1 MSFVHAIPLALVIAL
16 PLIPILL
23 HLLTLQ
29 RLRTVEL
36 STYRFLFDSYVQQ
49 RRRTQFLEA
58 LLAILRMLFILGLV
72 ALVARPV
79 AKQVSGLFQG
89 GSGRDVIL
97 LVDCSASMNAQS
109 KGQSAFDRAKE
120 SAKAVVAKL
129 APDDRVTL
137 IRVTGRP
144 EEVFSRFSTELN
156 DLQDRID
163 GLQTSPSRANLFA
176 ALTAVFGD
184 EHQRPANPLVYF
196 FTDAQAGSFHEIE
209 RQKSVAERLLP
220 AGTPFLLVDVGSKDS
235 RSNLAVVGNP
245 PPRQRAIAGLPVALQ
260 AKVVNASSEPVDAT
274 LTFLINDKEV
284 ERQSLKL
291 KPNETVTRK
300 MAPYVPAEAGM
311 LRGRFEVSPAR
322 GIDAFPDDDRYQF
335 TLHVEPKLKVLIVN
349 GAPNPDPFENETLYL
364 RAALSAERPTGK
376 AAVPDPTHEI
386 AQALDVTEEPE
397 SAWAGLD
404 EARLKAKL
412 DDYAVVILA
421 NCGTLHA
428 VSGFSYAALRAYVQ
442 DGGGL
447 IILPGDKVDANVY
460 NTTFFP
466 TPPPVKNRMTPA
478 ILGPAEG
485 DPEKPET
492 FRRLARIDFDHSV
505 FAPFHPSAQPDA
517 RYFDRVFIKKAF
529 KLTLPEGKNA
539 AVLAEYPNRSPALVE
554 SRFGDGKVLLAGF
567 PANAKWTNLP
577 LNGVEFVPLML
588 QMVNYAQ
595 RRADAE
601 GPDVVAADDPATFSV
616 SNAWA
621 PVTGTVTDPDGRT
634 AELTFERF
642 GGRAEAI
649 FEGTRSRGYY
659 TADLHGNRGDRRS
672 ATLSFAVNLAPEE
685 SDTARVTEDRVREL
699 LPTAKVTFVDQ
710 SAEAKQDADLDT
722 TNELWRYVIYML
734 FAAIAFELL
743 LATVV
748 GGRGAKRAGA

>member
-1 MSFVHAIPLALVIAL
+1 MSFVHTIPLALLIAL
-16 PLIPILL
+16 PLIPLLL

-29 RLRTVEL
+29 RLRTIEL

-58 LLAILRMLFILGLV
+58 LLAILRMLFILGLI
-72 ALVARPV
+72 ALIARPV
-79 AKQVSGLFQG
+79 AKRVSGLFQG

-97 LVDCSASMNAQS
+97 LVDCSASMTARA

-137 IRVTGRP
+137 VRVTGRP
-144 EEVFSRFSTELN
+144 DEVFSRFSTEVT

-163 GLQTSPSRANLFA
+163 NLQTSPSRANLFA
-176 ALTAVFGD
+176 ALTGLFGD
-184 EHQRPANPLVYF
+184 GRERPANPLVYF
-196 FTDAQAGSFHEIE
+196 FTDAQASSFREIE
-209 RQKSVAERLLP
+209 RQKQAADRLLP
-220 AGTPFLLVDVGSKDS
+220 AGTPFLLVDVGTKEA

-245 PPRQRAIAGLPVALQ
+245 PPRQRAVAGLPIELQ
-260 AKVVNASSEPVDAT
+260 AKVVNASSEPADAT

-291 KPNETVTRK
+291 QPNETVTRK
-300 MAPYVPAEAGM
+300 MTPYVPAEAGV
-311 LRGRFEVSPAR
+311 LRGRFEVSPTR
-322 GIDAFPDDDRYQF
+322 GTDAFPDDDRYQF
-335 TLHVEPKLKVLIVN
+335 TLHVEPKLRVLIVN

-364 RAALSAERPTGK
+364 RAALSAERSTGTGD
-376 AAVPDPTHEI
+376 APDPTRDI
-386 AQALDVTEEPE
+386 AQALEVTEEPE
-397 SAWAGLD
+397 AAWAGLD
-404 EARLKAKL
+404 EARLKARL

-421 NCGTLHA
+421 NAGALHT
-428 VSGFSYAALRAYVQ
+428 VSAFAYPALRSYVQ

-447 IILPGDKVDANVY
+447 ILLPGDKVDPNVY
-460 NTTFFP
+460 NTAFFT
-466 TPPPVKNRMTPA
+466 TPPPLQDRITPVVM
-478 ILGPAEG
+478 GPPEG
-485 DPEKPET
+485 DPTRAET
-492 FRRLARIDFDHSV
+492 FRRLARIDFDHPV
-505 FAPFHPSAQPDA
+505 FAAFHPDAQPDA
-517 RYFDRVFIKKAF
+517 RYFDRVLIKRAF
-529 KLTLPEGKNA
+529 RLTLPDGKNA
-539 AVLAEYPNRSPALVE
+539 SVLAEYADRSPALVE
-554 SRFGDGKVLLAGF
+554 SRFGNGKVILAGF

-621 PVTGTVTDPDGRT
+621 PVSGTVTDPDGGKT
-634 AELTFERF
+634 ELTFERF

-649 FEGTRSRGYY
+649 FEGTRTRGYY
-659 TADLHGNRGDRRS
+659 TADVRGSRGDRQS
-672 ATLSFAVNLAPEE
+672 ASLSFAVNLTPAE
-685 SDTARVTEDRVREL
+685 SDTARVTEDRVRAL
-699 LPTAKVTFVDQ
+699 LPSATVTFVDQ

-722 TNELWRYVIYML
+722 TNELWRYVIYAL
-734 FAAIAFELL
+734 FAVITFELL

-748 GGRGAKRAGA
+748 GGGGAKRAEA

>member
-16 PLIPILL
+16 PLIPIVL

-58 LLAILRMLFILGLV
+58 LLAILRMLFVLGLI
-72 ALVARPV
+72 AMVARPV
-79 AKQVSGLFQG
+79 AKRVSGLFQG

-97 LVDCSASMNAQS
+97 LVDCSASMNAQA

-120 SAKAVVAKL
+120 SAKSVVSKL
-129 APDDRVTL
+129 AADDRVTL
-137 IRVTGRP
+137 VRVTGRP
-144 EEVFSRFSTELN
+144 EEVFSQFSTEVN

-176 ALTAVFGD
+176 ALTGVFGD
-184 EHQRPANPLVYF
+184 ERKRPANPLVYF
-196 FTDAQAGSFHEIE
+196 FTDAQVGSFKEIE

-220 AGTPFLLVDVGSKDS
+220 QGTQFLLVDVGTKES

-245 PPRQRAIAGLPVALQ
+245 PPRQRAVAGLPVELK
-260 AKVVNASSEPVDAT
+260 AKVVNASNEPADAT

-291 KPNETVTRK
+291 QPNETVTRK
-300 MAPYVPAEAGM
+300 MAPYVPTEAGV
-311 LRGRFEVSPAR
+311 LRGRFEVSPSR
-322 GIDAFPDDDRYQF
+322 GTDAFPDDDRHQF
-335 TLHVEPKLKVLIVN
+335 TLQVEPKLKVLIVN
-349 GAPNPDPFENETLYL
+349 GAPNPDTFENETLYL

-376 AAVPDPTHEI
+376 VDLPDPTHEI
-386 AQALDVTEEPE
+386 AQALDVTEEVE
-397 SAWAGLD
+397 SAWSGLD
-404 EARLKAKL
+404 EARLKTKL
-412 DDYAVVILA
+412 DEYAVVILA
-421 NCGTLHA
+421 NCGTLHS
-428 VSGFSYAALRAYVQ
+428 VSAAAYPALRSYVQ

-447 IILPGDKVDANVY
+447 ILLPGDKVDPNVY
-460 NTTFFP
+460 NTAFFP
-466 TPPPVKNRMTPA
+466 TPPPLKERITPVVMA
-478 ILGPAEG
+478 AATG
-485 DPEKPET
+485 DPDKAET
-492 FRRLARIDFDHSV
+492 FRRLARIDFDHPV
-505 FAPFHPSAQPDA
+505 FAAFNTSAQTDA
-517 RYFDRVFIKKAF
+517 RYFDRVLIKKAF
-529 KLTLPEGKNA
+529 NLTLAAGKDA
-539 AVLAEYPNRSPALVE
+539 SVLAEYADHSPAMVE
-554 SRFGDGKVLLAGF
+554 SRFGDGKVILSSF

-595 RRADAE
+595 RRSDAE

-616 SNAWA
+616 SNVWA
-621 PVTGTVTDPDGRT
+621 PVTGVVTDPEGRKT
-634 AELTFERF
+634 ELTFERF

-659 TADLHGNRGDRRS
+659 TAEIHGSRGERHS
-672 ATLSFAVNLAPEE
+672 AILSFAVNLAPEE
-685 SDTARVTEDRVREL
+685 SDTTRVTQDRVREL
-699 LPTAKVTFVDQ
+699 LPSAKVTFVDQ

-722 TNELWRYVIYML
+722 TNELWRYVIYVL
-734 FAAIAFELL
+734 FAVIAFELL

-748 GGRGAKRAGA
+748 GGGGAKRAEV

>member
-16 PLIPILL
+16 PLIPIAL

-29 RLRTVEL
+29 RLRTIEL

-58 LLAILRMLFILGLV
+58 LLAVLRMLFVLGLI

-79 AKQVSGLFQG
+79 AKRVSGLFQG

-97 LVDCSASMNAQS
+97 LVDCSASMNAQA

-120 SAKAVVAKL
+120 SAKSVVSKL
-129 APDDRVTL
+129 SADDRVTL

-144 EEVFSRFSTELN
+144 EEVFSRFSTEVT

-176 ALTAVFGD
+176 ALTGVFGD
-184 EHQRPANPLVYF
+184 ERKRPANPLVYF
-196 FTDAQAGSFHEIE
+196 FTDAQAGSFKEVE
-209 RQKSVAERLLP
+209 RQKQVADRLLP
-220 AGTPFLLVDVGSKDS
+220 TGTPFLLVDVGTKEA

-245 PPRQRAIAGLPVALQ
+245 PPRQRAVAGLPVELQ
-260 AKVVNASSEPVDAT
+260 ARVVNASNEPADAT
-274 LTFLINDKEV
+274 LTFLVNDKEV

-311 LRGRFEVSPAR
+311 LRGRFEVAPAR
-322 GIDAFPDDDRYQF
+322 GTDAFPDDDRYQF
-335 TLHVEPKLKVLIVN
+335 TLHVEPKLKVLVVN
-349 GAPNPDPFENETLYL
+349 GAPSTDPFENETLYL
-364 RAALSAERPTGK
+364 RAALSAERATGK
-376 AAVPDPTHEI
+376 ADTPDPTQEI
-386 AQALDVTEEPE
+386 AQALDVTEESE

-404 EARLKAKL
+404 EPRLKAKL

-421 NCGTLHA
+421 NAGALHT
-428 VSGFSYAALRAYVQ
+428 VSGSAYAALRGYVQ

-447 IILPGDKVDANVY
+447 VILPGDKVDPNVY
-460 NTTFFP
+460 NTAFFP
-466 TPPPVKNRMTPA
+466 TAPPVKDRITPA
-478 ILGPAEG
+478 VMAPAEG
-485 DPEKPET
+485 DPDKPET
-492 FRRLARIDFDHSV
+492 FRRLARIDFDHPV
-505 FAPFHPSAQPDA
+505 FAAFHPSAQPAA
-517 RYFDRVFIKKAF
+517 RYFDRVLIKKAF
-529 KLTLPEGKNA
+529 WLTLPEGKNA
-539 AVLAEYPNRSPALVE
+539 AVLAEYADRSPALVE
-554 SRFGDGKVLLAGF
+554 SRFGDGKVILTGF
-567 PANAKWTNLP
+567 PANARWTNLP

-621 PVTGTVTDPDGRT
+621 PVSGEVTDPEGRKS
-634 AELTFERF
+634 ELTFERF

-649 FEGTRSRGYY
+649 FEGTRARGFY
-659 TADLHGNRGDRRS
+659 TAEVRGGRGDRRS
-672 ATLSFAVNLAPEE
+672 ASLSFAVNLAPEE

-699 LPTAKVTFVDQ
+699 LPSAAVTFVDQ

-722 TNELWRYVIYML
+722 TNELWRYVIYVL
-734 FAAIAFELL
+734 FAVIAFELL

-748 GGRGAKRAGA
+748 GGRGAKRAEV

>member
-58 LLAILRMLFILGLV
+58 LLAILRMLFVLGLI
-72 ALVARPV
+72 AMVARPV
-79 AKQVSGLFQG
+79 AKRVSGLFQG

-97 LVDCSASMNAQS
+97 LVDCSASMNAQA

-120 SAKAVVAKL
+120 SAKSVVSKL
-129 APDDRVTL
+129 SADDRVTL

-144 EEVFSRFSTELN
+144 EEVFSRFSTEVT
-156 DLQDRID
+156 DLHDRID

-176 ALTAVFGD
+176 AMTGVFGD
-184 EHQRPANPLVYF
+184 ERKRPANPLVYF
-196 FTDAQAGSFHEIE
+196 FTDAQVGSFKEIE

-220 AGTPFLLVDVGSKDS
+220 QGTPFLLVDVGTKEN
-235 RSNLAVVGNP
+235 RSNLAVVGNA
-245 PPRQRAIAGLPVALQ
+245 PPRQRAVAGLPVELQ
-260 AKVVNASSEPVDAT
+260 AKIVNASNELADAT

-291 KPNETVTRK
+291 KPNEVVTRK
-300 MAPYVPAEAGM
+300 MAPYVPVEAGV
-311 LRGRFEVSPAR
+311 LRGRFEVSPTR
-322 GIDAFPDDDRYQF
+322 GTDAFPDDDRFQF

-364 RAALSAERPTGK
+364 RAALSAERSTGK
-376 AAVPDPTHEI
+376 ADVPDPTHEI

-397 SAWAGLD
+397 SAWAGQD
-404 EARLKAKL
+404 EVRLKTKL
-412 DDYAVVILA
+412 DDFAVVILA
-421 NCGTLHA
+421 NCGTLQS
-428 VSGFSYAALRAYVQ
+428 VSAAAYPAIRAYVQ

-447 IILPGDKVDANVY
+447 ILLPGDKVDPNVY
-460 NTTFFP
+460 NTSFFP
-466 TPPPVKNRMTPA
+466 TPPPLKDRITPVVMA
-478 ILGPAEG
+478 APEG
-485 DPEKPET
+485 DPDKPET
-492 FRRLARIDFDHSV
+492 FRRLARIDFDHPV
-505 FAPFHPSAQPDA
+505 FAAFQPSAQPDA
-517 RYFDRVFIKKAF
+517 RYFDRVLIKKAF
-529 KLTLPEGKNA
+529 KLTLPAGKNA
-539 AVLAEYPNRSPALVE
+539 SILAEYGGYSPALVE
-554 SRFGDGKVLLAGF
+554 SRFGDGKVILAGF

-588 QMVNYAQ
+588 QIVNYAQ
-595 RRADAE
+595 RRSDAE
-601 GPDVVAADDPATFSV
+601 GPDVVADDDPATFSV
-616 SNAWA
+616 TNAWA
-621 PVTGTVTDPDGRT
+621 PVSGVVTDPDGRKT
-634 AELTFERF
+634 ELSFERF

-649 FEGTRSRGYY
+649 FEGTRSRGFY
-659 TADLHGNRGDRRS
+659 TAEIHGSRGDRRS
-672 ATLSFAVNLAPEE
+672 ASLSFAVNLAPEE
-685 SDTARVTEDRVREL
+685 SDTTRVTEDRVREL
-699 LPTAKVTFVDQ
+699 LPSAKVTFVDQ

-722 TNELWRYVIYML
+722 TNELWRYVIYVL
-734 FAAIAFELL
+734 FAVIAFELL

-748 GGRGAKRAGA
+748 GGGGAKRAEV

>member
-1 MSFVHAIPLALVIAL
+1 MSFVHAIPLALVIAM
-16 PLIPILL
+16 PLIPLLL

-29 RLRTVEL
+29 RLRTIEL

-58 LLAILRMLFILGLV
+58 LLAILRMLFILGLI
-72 ALVARPV
+72 ALIARPV
-79 AKQVSGLFQG
+79 AKKVSGLFQG

-97 LVDCSASMNAQS
+97 LVDCSASMNAQA

-120 SAKAVVAKL
+120 SAKSVVSRL
-129 APDDRVTL
+129 SPDDRVTL
-137 IRVTGRP
+137 VRVTGRP
-144 EEVFSRFSTELN
+144 EEVFSRFSTEVT

-176 ALTAVFGD
+176 ALTGVFGD
-184 EHQRPANPLVYF
+184 DRKRPANPLVYF
-196 FTDAQAGSFHEIE
+196 ITDAQVGSFKEIE
-209 RQKSVAERLLP
+209 RQKQVAERLLP
-220 AGTPFLLVDVGSKDS
+220 PGIPFLLVDVGTREP

-245 PPRQRAIAGLPVALQ
+245 PPRQRAIAGLPVELQ
-260 AKVVNASSEPVDAT
+260 ARVVNASNEVADAT

-284 ERQSLKL
+284 ERQNLKL

-300 MAPYVPAEAGM
+300 MAPYVPIEAGI
-311 LRGRFEVSPAR
+311 LRGRFEVAPTR
-322 GIDAFPDDDRYQF
+322 GTDAFPDDDRYQF

-364 RAALSAERPTGK
+364 RAALSAEHATGK
-376 AAVPDPTHEI
+376 ADAPDPTQEI

-397 SAWAGLD
+397 AAWAGMD
-404 EARLKAKL
+404 EARLKVKL

-421 NCGTLHA
+421 NAGTLHA
-428 VSGFSYAALRAYVQ
+428 VSGFAYPALRAYVQ

-447 IILPGDKVDANVY
+447 IVLPGDKVDPNVY
-460 NTTFFP
+460 NTAFFL
-466 TPPPVKNRMTPA
+466 TPPPLKDRITPVQ
-478 ILGPAEG
+478 LGPAEG
-485 DPEKPET
+485 DPDRSET
-492 FRRLARIDFDHSV
+492 FRRLARIDFDHPV
-505 FAPFHPSAQPDA
+505 FAAFHPSTQPDA
-517 RYFDRVFIKKAF
+517 RYFDRVTIKKRFPLAV
-529 KLTLPEGKNA
+529 PAGKNA
-539 AVLAEYPNRSPALVE
+539 TVLAEYPDRSPALVE
-554 SRFGDGKVLLAGF
+554 SRFGDGKVILAGF

-595 RRADAE
+595 RRSDAE

-621 PVTGTVTDPDGRT
+621 PVTGVVTDPEGRK
-634 AELTFERF
+634 AELAFERF
-642 GGRAEAI
+642 GGRSEAI

-659 TADLHGNRGDRRS
+659 VAEVRGSRGDRRS
-672 ATLSFAVNLAPEE
+672 ASLSFAVNLAPEE
-685 SDTARVTEDRVREL
+685 SDTTRVTEDRVREL
-699 LPTAKVTFVDQ
+699 LPSAAVSFVDQ
-710 SAEAKQDADLDT
+710 SAEGKQDSELDT
-722 TNELWRYVIYML
+722 TNELWRYVIYVL
-734 FAAIAFELL
+734 FAVIAFELL

-748 GGRGAKRAGA
+748 GGGGAKRAEV

>member
-1 MSFVHAIPLALVIAL
+1 MSFVHAVPLALVIAL
-16 PLIPILL
+16 PLIPLVL

-58 LLAILRMLFILGLV
+58 LLAVLRMLFILGLV
-72 ALVARPV
+72 ALIARPV
-79 AKQVSGLFQG
+79 AKRVSGLFQG

-97 LVDCSASMNAQS
+97 LVDCSASMNAQA

-137 IRVTGRP
+137 VRVTGRP
-144 EEVFSRFSTELN
+144 EEVFSRFSTEVT

-176 ALTAVFGD
+176 ALTGQFGD
-184 EHQRPANPLVYF
+184 DRKLPANPLVYF
-196 FTDAQAGSFHEIE
+196 FTDAQATSFREIE
-209 RQKSVAERLLP
+209 RQKQVAERLLP
-220 AGTPFLLVDVGSKDS
+220 PGTPFLLVDVGTKVS
-235 RSNLAVVGNP
+235 RSNLAVVGHP
-245 PPRQRAIAGLPVALQ
+245 PPRQRAVAGLPVELQ
-260 AKVVNASSEPVDAT
+260 ARVVNASSEPADAT

-284 ERQSLKL
+284 KRQSVRL
-291 KPNETVTRK
+291 KPNEAATRK
-300 MAPYVPAEAGM
+300 MAPYVPAEAGV
-311 LRGRFEVSPAR
+311 LRGRFEVAPVR
-322 GIDAFPDDDRYQF
+322 GTDAFPDDDRYQF
-335 TLHVEPKLKVLIVN
+335 ALHVEQKLKVLIVN

-364 RAALSAERPTGK
+364 RAALSAERSSGK
-376 AAVPDPTHEI
+376 SETPDPTREI
-386 AQALDVTEEPE
+386 ARALDVTEEPE
-397 SAWAGLD
+397 AAWAGLD
-404 EARLKAKL
+404 EGGLKAKL

-421 NCGTLHA
+421 NAGALHT
-428 VSGFSYAALRAYVQ
+428 VSGFAYPALRSYVQ

-447 IILPGDKVDANVY
+447 IILPGDKVDPNVY
-460 NTTFFP
+460 NTAFFP
-466 TPPPVKNRMTPA
+466 TPPPLKERVTPVVM
-478 ILGPAEG
+478 GPAEG
-485 DPEKPET
+485 DPNRADT
-492 FRRLARIDFDHSV
+492 FRRLARIDFDHPV
-505 FAPFHPSAQPDA
+505 FVAFQPGAQPDA
-517 RYFDRVFIKKAF
+517 RYFDRVFIKRAF
-529 KLTLPEGKNA
+529 KLTVPEGKNA
-539 AVLAEYPNRSPALVE
+539 SVLAEYADHSPALVE
-554 SRFGDGKVLLAGF
+554 SRFGDGKVILAGF

-621 PVTGTVTDPDGRT
+621 PVAGTVTDPDGRKT
-634 AELTFERF
+634 ELAFERF

-649 FEGTRSRGYY
+649 FEGTRSRGFYA
-659 TADLHGNRGDRRS
+659 ADLRGSRGDRRS
-672 ATLSFAVNLAPEE
+672 ASLSFAVNLAPEE
-685 SDTARVTEDRVREL
+685 SDTTRLTEDRVREL
-699 LPTAKVTFVDQ
+699 IPSAHVTFVDQ

-722 TNELWRYVIYML
+722 TNELWRYVIYVL
-734 FAAIAFELL
+734 FAVIAFELL

-748 GGRGAKRAGA
+748 GGGGAKRAGA